1 MASALSQ
8 RHTVAP
14 LMEATMPRCTACCA
28 MSSRLRREKGR
39 PKSFGNWQARALIST
54 TISGG
59 KKAGSSAPGQLLQTS
74 QALLEEALAPLRYD
88 LSRQVQAFADL
99 LVGQTLSGKEDNFGP
114 HDISIR

>member
-1 MASALSQ
+1 
-8 RHTVAP
+8 
-14 LMEATMPRCTACCA
+14 

-59 KKAGSSAPGQLLQTS
+59 KKAGSSAPGLLLQAS
-74 QALLEEALAPLRYD
+74 QALVEEALAPLRYD

-99 LVGQTLSGKEDNFGP
+99 LVGQTLSGKEDNLGP